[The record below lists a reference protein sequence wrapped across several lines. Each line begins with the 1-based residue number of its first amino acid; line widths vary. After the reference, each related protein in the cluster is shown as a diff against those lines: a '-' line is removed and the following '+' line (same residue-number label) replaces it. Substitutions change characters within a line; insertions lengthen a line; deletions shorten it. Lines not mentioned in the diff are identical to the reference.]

1 MELTQHFN
9 LLDFEI
15 KVVNLTPET
24 IERVRKMC
32 TCKEDWK
39 SKELLQR
46 AGLSDYDI
54 ARLGVRRLHRVKVSG
69 YRFRQFLKKRE
80 RYDTEK
86 FDSQHRKLKEQR
98 KKKRTEEKQRLEVA
112 SIRRALLRINARYL
126 NQSRLWNQ
134 Q

>member
-54 ARLGVRRLHRVKVSG
+54 ARLGVRRPHRVKVSG
-69 YRFRQFLKKRE
+69 YRFRQFLKKQE

-86 FDSQHRKLKEQR
+86 FDSQHRKLKKQR

-112 SIRRALLRINARYL
+112 SIRRALLKINARYL